1 MESDPEDFA
10 KTFCSDMG
18 IEDPEVGVRKIRK
31 IIF

>member
-10 KTFCSDMG
+10 KTFCLDMG